1 MILATSHSTTLDQAK
16 LFQLLV
22 LAILFVAVLATQLSM
37 LFGLLNVGVGLFL
50 LALMTVAGILCGLWS
65 RFHRTAF
72 LETKTNHKTAVASL
86 ADFATDM
93 FWETDINGFV
103 IGAGGRLMEGL
114 VSHPRELIGQHYL
127 SIVHLE
133 DREMKRM
140 QAALNAQEPYSDI
153 HSIFRDRNDKTFYI
167 SLSATPTFDKDGLI
181 TGYLGVGT
189 NVTDR
194 VMSARRLKHMA
205 EHDMLTGLANRYRF
219 SDQIKDDLKAADMHG
234 CLSLLAL
241 DLDGFKAI
249 NDDLGH
255 QAGDALL
262 NLVGKRLRSLV
273 RSNDWAARMG
283 GDEFVV
289 VSRGV
294 KNPMEACLLAARLSA
309 KLSQPYRIG
318 GELVEVTASIGIAC
332 APIHAGTADGLMKC
346 ADLALYQAKAD
357 GRNCYRLFEP
367 TANTDGLQA

>member
-1 MILATSHSTTLDQAK
+1 MISAISHSTSLDQAK
-16 LFQLLV
+16 LLQLFIVFVLFISVLV
-22 LAILFVAVLATQLSM
+22 IEFSMVA
-37 LFGLLNVGVGLFL
+37 GLLDVRAGLIL
-50 LALMTVAGILCGLWS
+50 LTLMTIAAVFCGLWS
-65 RFHRTAF
+65 RYHRTAF
-72 LETKTNHKTAVASL
+72 LETKDEHQTAVASL

-93 FWETDINGFV
+93 FWETDTHGFV

-153 HSIFRDRNDKTFYI
+153 QSIFRDRDDRIFYI
-167 SLSATPTFDKDGLI
+167 SLSATPTFDKDGII

-189 NVTDR
+189 NMTER
-194 VMSARRLKHMA
+194 VISARKLKHMA

-219 SDQIKDDLKAADMHG
+219 SDQIKDDLRTADTKG

-249 NDDLGH
+249 NDELGH

-294 KNPMEACLLAARLSA
+294 KNPMEACLLAARLLA

-318 GELVEVTASIGIAC
+318 GALVEVTASIGIAC
-332 APIHAGTADGLMKC
+332 APIHASDADDLMKC
-346 ADLALYQAKAD
+346 ADLAMYQAKAD

-367 TANTDGLQA
+367 STKTDTLSP